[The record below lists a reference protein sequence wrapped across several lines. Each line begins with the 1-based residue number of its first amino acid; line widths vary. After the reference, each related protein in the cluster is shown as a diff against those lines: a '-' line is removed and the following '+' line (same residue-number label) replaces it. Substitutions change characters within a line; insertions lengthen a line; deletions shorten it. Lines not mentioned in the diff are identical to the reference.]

1 MSSGRAHCLTA
12 SPPHRLTASSP
23 RPCGAAGIDTAGKRR
38 NVNAVGSQ
46 SEPAYGH
53 APMGRRPI
61 PIGGTRDKKSRPKG
75 RRIRSLWWTRSR
87 RIRTAASIPAD
98 VPIAETREPPV
109 YQQIAMK
116 AARLRELG
124 MTYPEIGQ
132 RLGVDRWTVGKA
144 VRWLQRQRDVGST
157 YSNSS
162 ID

>member
-1 MSSGRAHCLTA
+1 M
-12 SPPHRLTASSP
+12 
-23 RPCGAAGIDTAGKRR
+23 
-38 NVNAVGSQ
+38 
-46 SEPAYGH
+46 
-53 APMGRRPI
+53 
-61 PIGGTRDKKSRPKG
+61 
-75 RRIRSLWWTRSR
+75 R
-87 RIRTAASIPAD
+87 RIRTAASIPVD
-98 VPIAETREPPV
+98 IPIAETREPPV

-132 RLGVDRWTVGKA
+132 KLGVDRWTIGKA